1 MGFLAGLYAHGDDAL
16 YNSFEEAYETLKE
29 VSPELLASF
38 EEELKESQSRTFLY
52 GDKLVSVIDTVELDK
67 TATRTLIL
75 NRRPHLVQT
84 AVKVGSPGAPYTYGG
99 PAPLSETHLGGLAL
113 SLLMSPQARP
123 HCAIIGAGGCTLA
136 NTLTSFD
143 LSSLTA
149 VEPCASVRSAA
160 LLFFGADTS
169 KFSLVGGDG
178 LSYLGHQPPSSLDLL
193 IIDADDG
200 NIPPKSM
207 STKEFFLDSVAPV
220 LSADGVVAINAI
232 GTSEELSA
240 LEATVRDSFP
250 NHYTASIPAPPE
262 AEVDSDRHT
271 LLFVT
276 PSPIVPHELEALLEK
291 RPVVSEPQAWMNSIH
306 QSIT

>member
-1 MGFLAGLYAHGDDAL
+1 MID
-16 YNSFEEAYETLKE
+16 SEEEAE
-29 VSPELLASF
+29 
-38 EEELKESQSRTFLY
+38 
-52 GDKLVSVIDTVELDK
+52 DT
-67 TATRTLIL
+67 TRTLIL

-84 AVKVGSPGAPYTYGG
+84 ALKVRSPGATYEFSG
-99 PAPLSETHLGGLAL
+99 PSPLSETHLGGLAL
-113 SLLMSPQARP
+113 ALLMSPQARP
-123 HCAIIGAGGCTLA
+123 HCAVIGAGGCALA
-136 NTLTSFD
+136 NTLVSFD

-149 VEPCASVRSAA
+149 VEPSDSVRSAA

-178 LSYLGHQPPSSLDLL
+178 LSYLGQQPLSSLDLL

-207 STKEFFLDSVAPV
+207 STMEFFLDSVAPV
-220 LSADGVVAINAI
+220 LSADGVLGINAI
-232 GTSEELSA
+232 GSSDELSA

-250 NHYTASIPAPPE
+250 DHYTASIPAPPE
-262 AEVDSDRHT
+262 AEVDSDRHA

-276 PSPIVPHELEALLEK
+276 PSPIVLHELEARLKE

-306 QSIT
+306 ASIT